1 MNDQEILD
9 ALKKARET
17 TLKRKFSQSVD
28 LIVTLKQLDLKKPE
42 QNVNTFIALPHQ
54 RGKKLKICAL
64 VDKELFNAG
73 KEACDR
79 VIMKDEFSKFDKKSL
94 RKLALEFDF
103 FIAQANVMPDIAKY
117 MGKILGTK
125 GKMPNPKAGCV
136 VPPSVNLK
144 ALGDT
149 LQKTIR
155 LQTKNE
161 LAVKCPVGNE
171 AMSDDDLKDNIIAV
185 YNTLLRVLPKEKHNI
200 KESMLKLT
208 MGPAVGIGAKD
219 ET

>member
-1 MNDQEILD
+1 MNDQEIFD
-9 ALKKARET
+9 ALKKAREST
-17 TLKRKFSQSVD
+17 PKRKFSQTVD
-28 LIVTLKQLDLKKPE
+28 LIVSLKQLDLKKPE

-64 VDKELFNAG
+64 VDKELFNSG

-94 RKLALEFDF
+94 RKLALEYDF
-103 FIAQANVMPDIAKY
+103 FIAQANLMPDIAKY
-117 MGKILGTK
+117 MGKKLGTK

-136 VPPSVNLK
+136 VPPSANLK
-144 ALGDT
+144 DLYGT

-171 AMSDDDLKDNIIAV
+171 AMSDDDLKDNILAV
-185 YNTLLRVLPKEKHNI
+185 YNILLRVLPKEKHNI
-200 KESMLKLT
+200 KEAMLKLT
-208 MGPAVGIGAKD
+208 MGPAIGIGAKD